1 MVDTL
6 SIVPAFP
13 FLCYRMIIM
22 RDIHGVPAYGRDYK
36 SMAAVKADWAAKKDF
51 RDALSGQYFNIDSGI
66 KAEIWIRYAK
76 LTKLMR
82 VQ

>member
-1 MVDTL
+1 
-6 SIVPAFP
+6 
-13 FLCYRMIIM
+13 M

-36 SMAAVKADWAAKKDF
+36 SMSAVKADWQAKKDF
-51 RDALSGQYFNIDSGI
+51 RDSMSGQYFNIDSGI

-76 LTKLMR
+76 LTKLVR